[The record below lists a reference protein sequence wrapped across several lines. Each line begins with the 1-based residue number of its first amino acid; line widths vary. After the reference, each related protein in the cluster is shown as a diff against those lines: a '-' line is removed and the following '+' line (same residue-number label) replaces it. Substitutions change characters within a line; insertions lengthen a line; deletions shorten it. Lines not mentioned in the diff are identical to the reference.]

1 MKLLTIPFIMQNAR
15 VQYPDTILK
24 YADAAEMY
32 VQVLAGKEFHEIE
45 LEYGFIP
52 GVFTQA
58 ALMIAGT
65 LIEFCE
71 PNPYTGICPP
81 MSCFKFPYSVKMLI
95 KEFSKPGIDERIA
108 NIESILSQKNKKG
121 QK

>member
-1 MKLLTIPFIMQNAR
+1 MRLITTEIIAKYTR
-15 VQYPDTILK
+15 TEHPDLYLK